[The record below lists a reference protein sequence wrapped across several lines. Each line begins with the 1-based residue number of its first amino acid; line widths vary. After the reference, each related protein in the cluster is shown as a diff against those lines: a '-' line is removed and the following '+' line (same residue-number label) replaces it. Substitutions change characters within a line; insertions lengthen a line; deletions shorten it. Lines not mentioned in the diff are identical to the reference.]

1 MMQLTLTNED
11 ARELRDLLEAA
22 LADLRSEIHHT
33 DSAEYRRGLQERDR
47 ILRGVWQQLAEREPA
62 RG

>member
-1 MMQLTLTNED
+1 MQLTLTNED

-33 DSAEYRRGLQERDR
+33 DSSDYRRGLQERDR
-47 ILRGVWQQLAEREPA
+47 ILRGLWQQLGAGEPA